1 MKANELSEE
10 EWLNFYA
17 KYRYLKEIESQI
29 ITKGIIEAANL
40 IFKETDEHRQHTMG
54 T

>member
-1 MKANELSEE
+1 MDDE

-17 KYRYLKEIESQI
+17 KYMYLKEVESKI

-40 IFKETDEHRQHTMG
+40 IITAINEQRSNPVDS
-54 T
+54 